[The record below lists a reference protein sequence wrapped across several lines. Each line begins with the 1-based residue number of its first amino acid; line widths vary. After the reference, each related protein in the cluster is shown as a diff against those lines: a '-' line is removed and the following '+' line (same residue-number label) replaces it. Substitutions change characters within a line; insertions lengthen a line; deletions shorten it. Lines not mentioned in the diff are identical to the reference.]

1 MPRIF
6 RRQGR
11 RVLIDVDTQ
20 KVFLDR
26 CGSRQVPLLRSI
38 RRMMAWAR
46 LNHVPVVSTMLNGSE
61 RSGCPIDPVI
71 YQKHRYSLLSSH
83 VLYNSKNSLDLP
95 RGIFRSYQ
103 QVIFMRNI
111 PDPFTHSRAERLL
124 SELTFDDYLVL
135 GMGLE
140 SAVLPMVLGL
150 LHRGK
155 HVTVVVDAVEGALDH
170 RNTLALRKCM
180 AKGAT
185 LTTTEQLT
193 GPPPAHRS
201 TPTADHPH
209 AAEA

>member
-6 RRQGR
+6 RRQAR

-26 CGSRQVPLLRSI
+26 CGSQQQPLLRSV
-38 RRMMAWAR
+38 RRVMAWAR
-46 LNHVPVVSTMLNGSE
+46 LNHVPVVSTMLNGME
-61 RSGCPIDPVI
+61 RSGCPIDPAI
-71 YQKHRYSLLSSH
+71 YKKHRYSLLSSH
-83 VLYNSKNSLDLP
+83 VRYNSKNSLDLP
-95 RGIFRSYQ
+95 RGIFHSYQ
-103 QVIFMRNI
+103 QVIFMRNT
-111 PDPFTHSRAERLL
+111 PDPFNHSRAERLL
-124 SELTFDDYLVL
+124 SELTFDEYIVL

-155 HVTVVVDAVEGALDH
+155 HVTVVVDAVEDAMDH

-185 LTTTEQLT
+185 MTTTEQLT
-193 GPPPAHRS
+193 GPPHSQHSAPA
-201 TPTADHPH
+201 TDHPH